1 MQMCTRF
8 QLCQLVLTR
17 VPSRSV
23 LRACDVRRVCIVR
36 RAALLLGKRYNK
48 GRYTSGHKPG
58 TTTALTQHVTF
69 LPSLPSVRLAKEVAL
84 LVSGTLSAMSIKL
97 TTQMDWMYKG
107 YGSYSK

>member
-58 TTTALTQHVTF
+58 TTTALTLCSDSTRYFSPKLAVGA
-69 LPSLPSVRLAKEVAL
+69 PRKRSGSV
-84 LVSGTLSAMSIKL
+84 GF
-97 TTQMDWMYKG
+97 
-107 YGSYSK
+107 